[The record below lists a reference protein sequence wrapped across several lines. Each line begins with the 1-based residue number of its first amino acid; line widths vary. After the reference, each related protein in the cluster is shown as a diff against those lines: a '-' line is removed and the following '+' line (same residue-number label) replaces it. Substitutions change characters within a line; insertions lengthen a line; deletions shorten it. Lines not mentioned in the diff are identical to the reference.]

1 VAIIGGGL
9 VGCETALFLAK
20 KGKKV
25 TVLEMLDGI
34 GLDIGSHNRWL
45 VLDTMKA
52 AGITSISHA
61 KVVEVTGKG
70 AWAEKEGKRTFYR
83 AETVVIAAGMLPS
96 DDLSGKLKGLVTEV
110 YMVGDCVSARRV
122 REAISEGFRA
132 GLKM

>member
-1 VAIIGGGL
+1 L
-9 VGCETALFLAK
+9 
-20 KGKKV
+20 
-25 TVLEMLDGI
+25 
-34 GLDIGSHNRWL
+34 
-45 VLDTMKA
+45 
-52 AGITSISHA
+52 
-61 KVVEVTGKG
+61 
-70 AWAEKEGKRTFYR
+70 AEKEGKRIFYR